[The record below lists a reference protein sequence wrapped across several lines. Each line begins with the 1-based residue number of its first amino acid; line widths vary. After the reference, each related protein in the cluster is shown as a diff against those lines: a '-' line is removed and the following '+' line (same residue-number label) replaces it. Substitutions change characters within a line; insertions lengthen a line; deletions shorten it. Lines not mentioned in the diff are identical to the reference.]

1 MDFDKPIRLD
11 NRVVIVTGAGG
22 GLGRA
27 YAILLAKKGAKVVV
41 NDPGFDLSGSGNDSN
56 IADAVVS
63 EIKDAGGE
71 ACASYDSIADSLGGK
86 AVASVALDNYG
97 SIDGLVH
104 NAGILRDKSF
114 NNLIDDDIDE
124 VLAVHLKGAFNVGR
138 SVFSTMKDKGF
149 GRIVFTTSA
158 SGLFGNF
165 GQANYGA
172 GKAGL
177 VGLMR
182 VLSIEGEKYGIAV
195 NCISPSARTR
205 MTKGVLGK
213 LSDQLDPDHIAPLV
227 VYLCSDECSFTSEII
242 SAGGGR
248 FARIFIGLTNGW
260 YSGGDICSVETISEK
275 MDLIMETE
283 NFLIPKSGLE
293 EIQAMLNAFYGQEE

>member
-1 MDFDKPIRLD
+1 MVIGKPIQLD
-11 NRVVIVTGAGG
+11 NRVVIVTGAGR

-56 IADAVVS
+56 VADAVVS

-86 AVASVALDNYG
+86 AVAAAALDNYG

-114 NNLIDDDIDE
+114 NKLSDGDIEE

-138 SVFSTMKDKGF
+138 SVFSVMKEKGF

-165 GQANYGA
+165 GQTNYGA

-182 VLSIEGEKYGIAV
+182 VLSIEGEKYGITV

-205 MTKGVLGK
+205 MTTEVLGK

-227 VYLCSDECSFTSEII
+227 VYLCSDQCSLTSEII

-248 FARIFIGLTNGW
+248 FARIFIGLTSGW
-260 YSGGDICSVETISEK
+260 YSGGDICSVEAISEK
-275 MDLIMETE
+275 MGLIMNTE
-283 NFLIPKSGLE
+283 NFLIPKTGLE
-293 EIQAMLNAFYGQEE
+293 EIHAMSNAFYGKEE